1 MCLCNSTDKDSLTA
15 RTALY
20 LSTTTR
26 LRVGGFQEHPH
37 VMWGVIVSI
46 HIIVVQGATVRSRA
60 AIIRVKD
67 NEVDLLLTDLAL
79 RVTIPFGYAARV
91 PAIRGPFE
99 QDMMPNELVTCGVM
113 TGASARQRGTGGGAC
128 TRTT

>member
-1 MCLCNSTDKDSLTA
+1 MIS
-15 RTALY
+15 
-20 LSTTTR
+20 
-26 LRVGGFQEHPH
+26 
-37 VMWGVIVSI
+37 GVIVSI
-46 HIIVVQGATVRSRA
+46 HIIIAQGETIRSRA

-67 NEVDLLLTDLAL
+67 NEVDYLLTDLA
-79 RVTIPFGYAARV
+79 RRRWVTIDFGYAGKA
-91 PAIRGPFE
+91 PAIHGPFE